1 MHVDSK
7 RPTGFAGSGRAIPL
21 PRSRI
26 THPRGEEMLAAL
38 VKYFIRER
46 RLNLGKSTRKQQR
59 VRY

>member
-1 MHVDSK
+1 
-7 RPTGFAGSGRAIPL
+7 
-21 PRSRI
+21 
-26 THPRGEEMLAAL
+26 MLAAL

>member
-1 MHVDSK
+1 MLTRNGPPASRGVDA
-7 RPTGFAGSGRAIPL
+7 RFRCHAPGL
-21 PRSRI
+21 RI
-26 THPRGEEMLAAL
+26 HGGEEMLAAL

>member
-1 MHVDSK
+1 VDA
-7 RPTGFAGSGRAIPL
+7 RFRCHAPGL
-21 PRSRI
+21 RI
-26 THPRGEEMLAAL
+26 HGGEEMLAAL